1 MCIWFKTD
9 CSRLCFPSAQKVSFP
24 FQSARFFITI
34 KKSFFLQCYQV
45 RQHKIMMTN
54 KILPLLWLNLF
65 GLITLF
71 CGSLLVFLW
80 CNCHFGTEN
89 IPGLQI
95 PAPILR
101 DCLPSDSSLSHG
113 FTSSVS
119 RSSTACLALSWLLWE
134 WVSRIECRE
143 KQPWDKTLARLS
155 GFVMGQD
162 SSELRSSG
170 HLEGGCGV
178 LAFQGTPSK
187 SWMLLHVFRLEKKG
201 RVFFIRSWKLLNAVI
216 DLVWKFE

>member
-1 MCIWFKTD
+1 MSCRVNFVFSFQRHWNSNVTIVFSFLKALITHMCIWFKTD

-24 FQSARFFITI
+24 FQSVRFFITI

-101 DCLPSDSSLSHG
+101 DCLPSDSSLRHG

-119 RSSTACLALSWLLWE
+119 RSSTACLALVAPL
-134 WVSRIECRE
+134 
-143 KQPWDKTLARLS
+143 
-155 GFVMGQD
+155 
-162 SSELRSSG
+162 
-170 HLEGGCGV
+170 GV
-178 LAFQGTPSK
+178 G
-187 SWMLLHVFRLEKKG
+187 E
-201 RVFFIRSWKLLNAVI
+201 
-216 DLVWKFE
+216 